1 MALGGLLVAAKGEFK
16 SRIRT
21 IRAVG
26 IVLAL
31 LTLTLATLGIT
42 NVNIFV
48 FFAMVLF
55 FSGMAIPFYTTTV
68 NVLLQENVQK
78 SFHGRVFAVLYMIGS
93 AAIPLGT
100 VIFAPLADI
109 IQIEFVLFIT
119 GSLQFLILLWS
130 WKKIPLD
137 L

>member
-1 MALGGLLVAAKGEFK
+1 FAL
-16 SRIRT
+16 
-21 IRAVG
+21 
-26 IVLAL
+26 
-31 LTLTLATLGIT
+31 
-42 NVNIFV
+42 
-48 FFAMVLF
+48 VLF
-55 FSGMAIPFYTTTV
+55 LSGVVVPFYTTTV
-68 NVLLQENVQK
+68 TVLLQENVES

-100 VIFAPLADI
+100 VIFAPLADV

-130 WKKIPLD
+130 WKKLPLD